1 MSTPGRDR
9 ANRPLSR
16 RCVNCSLSLAP
27 NLRRRPIEEL
37 DEQLLIILRSWIT
50 PTIVSS
56 DDILCIECLVLLQE
70 RGLTNTTPSQVEVS
84 PALGHLNV
92 CFGCGIS
99 IASRRT
105 HQVSQDSPQ
114 RTFIL
119 RWTPAHHMVI
129 NLIF

>member
-1 MSTPGRDR
+1 MTFFQISP
-9 ANRPLSR
+9 
-16 RCVNCSLSLAP
+16 
-27 NLRRRPIEEL
+27 
-37 DEQLLIILRSWIT
+37 
-50 PTIVSS
+50 
-56 DDILCIECLVLLQE
+56 DDILCIECFVLLQE
-70 RGLTNTTPSQVEVS
+70 RVLITPPQVEVP

-119 RWTPAHHMVI
+119 RWTPAHHVSVI
-129 NLIF
+129 NMAEIIF